1 MGSTGRAFMEGVSIG
16 VGYHLADRMAT
27 KAMNREAERIRRE
40 KERQQRKIQRQV
52 EHHNYKMTHDPR
64 YRQNYLEDQH
74 QHTLVEQHRHSL
86 TQSLPPER
94 QNANN
99 PFMF

>member
-1 MGSTGRAFMEGVSIG
+1 MGSTGHAFMEGVSIG
-16 VGYHLADRMAT
+16 VGYHLADRMAR
-27 KAMNREAERIRRE
+27 KAMNRERARIRRE
-40 KERQQRKIQRQV
+40 KEKQQRIIDR
-52 EHHNYKMTHDPR
+52 HNYKMAHNPR
-64 YRQNYLEDQH
+64 YRQNYIEDQH

>member
-27 KAMNREAERIRRE
+27 KAMNHEAERIRRE
-40 KERQQRKIQRQV
+40 KEKQQRKIQRQV
-52 EHHNYKMTHDPR
+52 ERHNYKMEHDPR
-64 YRQNYLEDQH
+64 YRQNYVEDKH
-74 QHTLVEQHRHSL
+74 QRVLVEQHRHSL
-86 TQSLPPER
+86 TQPLPKGR
-94 QNANN
+94 QNPNN

>member
-16 VGYHLADRMAT
+16 VGYHLADRMAR
-27 KAMNREAERIRRE
+27 KAMNRERDRIRRE
-40 KERQQRKIQRQV
+40 KEKQQRIIDR
-52 EHHNYKMTHDPR
+52 HNYKMKHNPR
-64 YRQNYLEDQH
+64 YRQNYIEDQH

-86 TQSLPPER
+86 TQPLPPER
-94 QNANN
+94 RNANN